1 MLPTLSKKWQSYDTT
16 YVVFYFSSK
25 TLINDM
31 VEIHFKYK
39 ESRQSP
45 FFSRLYVATLVYRGK
60 VVKDSEETYL
70 DFISPVAEVLE
81 DFELSEKYIY
91 RFEDRQKARQ
101 AVVERRDF
109 ILPLIFIGRER
120 Q

>member
-1 MLPTLSKKWQSYDTT
+1 MIRHMSY
-16 YVVFYFSSK
+16 FIFFSSK

-31 VEIHFKYK
+31 EIHFKYK
-39 ESRQSP
+39 KSRQSP
-45 FFSRLYVATLVYRGK
+45 FFSRLYVATLVKGE
-60 VVKDSEETYL
+60 VVKDCEEIYL
-70 DFISPVAEVLE
+70 DYISPVAEVLE
-81 DFELSEKYIY
+81 DFEKHLFGKYTY
-91 RFEDRQKARQ
+91 RFEDRQRARQ